1 MTFPGPGAQIGGT
14 GTSMGTGY
22 LASAAA
28 EGQPSQLP
36 PVRWGRA
43 GAAGV
48 TERWRARVHP
58 SPFGLRRRRTVRGG
72 TWPAPGGASHCCSV
86 DCSTAAAAGC
96 FSRNTFRTS
105 CGQRVLGPD
114 RFQRCI
120 CLVYSISSARRVFA

>member
-1 MTFPGPGAQIGGT
+1 
-14 GTSMGTGY
+14 MGTGY

-43 GAAGV
+43 GAAGA

-58 SPFGLRRRRTVRGG
+58 SPFGLRRRRTVRRNMAG
-72 TWPAPGGASHCCSV
+72 TWRRFALLFGRLL
-86 DCSTAAAAGC
+86 STAAAAGC